1 MKASVSCVSE
11 TIPDSCWPTTN
22 VGSLEVEPEL
32 TLELGSPPLEL
43 VDVLLLP
50 QAASTAQAPSAASAP
65 PTLLCDGKRY
75 LMFM

>member
-1 MKASVSCVSE
+1 VLNAKSRNVDRKA
-11 TIPDSCWPTTN
+11 PAGP
-22 VGSLEVEPEL
+22 VEHCARQRRA
-32 TLELGSPPLEL
+32 TRGGDAFAL
-43 VDVLLLP
+43 VDELLLP